1 MRANQHQKNIL
12 PGVVSR
18 QGNPIDDSDP
28 TPYYLSCFSAWF
40 HNHSNGTAGML
51 IQVRHRVLQCE
62 HCTEQWGT
70 NPDKDWVI
78 RRAKRVDEVMTRLRP
93 TDDPWVFQCPER
105 SRHDG
110 MVYRI
115 EFDAGVHRWTCTC
128 RDFCDFQSRFWGGCK
143 HVRAVKKNIAMFIAD
158 HEQRGSILRR
168 IDPSAE
174 PTPTGGKADQPE
186 VQTFSGFEPSGAQNT
201 VARQLV
207 RVDHPVVSREVQTF
221 RRFESLC
228 KREAETKAQEITPS
242 LDDQLPVGR
251 PIRGNG
257 WRCTLLT
264 KSKDGVTFLEV
275 QGVIHQ
281 EAQDAVWE
289 EFRQK
294 KFEVNLDCVWID
306 IAHRMGSEVVA

>member
-1 MRANQHQKNIL
+1 MRANQHPKNIPDRSGQSLPSRSGVEDSRFIGAL

-51 IQVRHRVLQCE
+51 IQVRHSVLRCE
-62 HCTEQWGT
+62 HCTEQWET

-78 RRAKRVDEVMTRLRP
+78 RRAKRVDEVMTRLQP
-93 TDDPWVFQCPER
+93 TEDPWVFQCPER

-110 MVYRI
+110 SVYRI
-115 EFDAGVHRWTCTC
+115 EFDVGVHRWTCTC

-143 HVRAVKKNIAMFIAD
+143 HVRAVKKNIATFIIS
-158 HEQRGSILRR
+158 HEEH
-168 IDPSAE
+168 D
-174 PTPTGGKADQPE
+174 D
-186 VQTFSGFEPSGAQNT
+186 T
-201 VARQLV
+201 VAHQLV
-207 RVDHPVVSREVQTF
+207 
-221 RRFESLC
+221 
-228 KREAETKAQEITPS
+228 EAEAKAQEITLS

-294 KFEVNLDCVWID
+294 KFEVNPDCVWID

>member
-62 HCTEQWGT
+62 HCTEQWET

-158 HEQRGSILRR
+158 NEHTPESTAYQMVEQ
-168 IDPSAE
+168 
-174 PTPTGGKADQPE
+174 
-186 VQTFSGFEPSGAQNT
+186 
-201 VARQLV
+201 
-207 RVDHPVVSREVQTF
+207 
-221 RRFESLC
+221 
-228 KREAETKAQEITPS
+228 ETKPETPLS

-251 PIRGNG
+251 SIRGNG
-257 WRCTLLT
+257 WRGTLLT
-264 KSKDGVTFLEV
+264 RCKDGVVFLEV
-275 QGVIHQ
+275 QSLPRSIGGVIHQ
-281 EAQDAVWE
+281 EPSEAVWE

-294 KFEVNLDCVWID
+294 KFEVSPDCVWID